1 MTDNRSPSV
10 RVAPRERGR
19 FSFCAGGSCM
29 WPFDFFKKLSR
40 DPEVGQTRGD
50 YIGCYLLGTET
61 PGQDDASYLSLAT
74 TRAALYAD
82 ARRFLQGCVQEHPSL
97 SASERVALQSLLDD
111 LEVRIDA
118 HLAGDTRQP
127 LAVQGGSHL
136 FLRTGMRARK
146 KEQGRYLE

>member
-1 MTDNRSPSV
+1 
-10 RVAPRERGR
+10 
-19 FSFCAGGSCM
+19 M

-40 DPEVGQTRGD
+40 DPDVGQTRGD

-61 PGQDDASYLSLAT
+61 PGLHDASYHSLAT
-74 TRAALYAD
+74 TRAALLDD
-82 ARRFLQGCVQEHPSL
+82 AREFLQGFLQQHPEL
-97 SASERVALQSLLDD
+97 PAPERAALQSLLDH
-111 LEVRIDA
+111 LEARIDA

>member
-1 MTDNRSPSV
+1 
-10 RVAPRERGR
+10 
-19 FSFCAGGSCM
+19 M
-29 WPFDFFKKLSR
+29 WPFDFLKKLSR
-40 DPEVGQTRGD
+40 DPDVGQTRGD

-61 PGQDDASYLSLAT
+61 PGQHDASYHSLAT
-74 TRAALYAD
+74 TREQLHAD
-82 ARRFLQGCVQEHPSL
+82 ARQFLEDFLQEHPAL
-97 SASERVALQSLLDD
+97 PAPERAQVQSLLDH
-111 LEVRIDA
+111 LPERLDA